1 MPGHK
6 PRTNKG
12 LAIAAVLMCLAC
24 GVSFTQSSASHS
36 PITDT
41 QTPDMFVAGNTDDSQ
56 IQSGGAAAENT
67 DAEEENTPEDVI
79 PTETPAADTPAPDTL
94 SGSDTSFEVSPEA
107 SQGVWT
113 PVDSNWYFMVNG
125 EGYKGWLTDTDGHRY
140 YFNDKGV
147 MQTGWLELDGKRYYL
162 NADGV
167 LQTGDVTIDGKIYHF
182 GADGAQ
188 QGEPTTADD
197 SSNQD
202 LVFYMNTTSDS
213 SNADNLTASATGAS
227 TPAAEADISSDRNED
242 SRKASSEIDE
252 TSEAS
257 SAASEVSPVPEASV
271 TSEPTVS
278 PEPKGMIALT
288 FDDGPSDFTDRLL
301 DCLEANNVKATFFL
315 AGQEVEYF
323 QEPVKRMEELGCEI
337 GNHSYDHPDLT
348 TLSADDAASQ
358 LSRTDQLIQDLTGH
372 IATVVRPPYGS
383 YNDTVAETAARPL
396 ILWSVD
402 TLDWETQNADS
413 TVQNVMDNASDGQII
428 LMHDIFKESVD
439 AAEIFIPQLLQEGYQ
454 LVTVSELA
462 AAKGITLEN
471 GTAYGSF

>member
-12 LAIAAVLMCLAC
+12 LAVAAVLMCLAC
-24 GVSFTQSSASHS
+24 GVTFTQSSASRS
-36 PITDT
+36 PIADT

-56 IQSGGAAAENT
+56 LQSNGVAAENT
-67 DAEEENTPEDVI
+67 NAEGETTPEEAV
-79 PTETPAADTPAPDTL
+79 PTETPVYTPSPVPDT
-94 SGSDTSFEVSPEA
+94 SDQAQDTSFEVSPEA

-113 PVDSNWYFMVNG
+113 PVDSSWYFMING

-140 YFNDKGV
+140 YFDENGV
-147 MQTGWLELDGKRYYL
+147 MRTGWLELDGNRYYF

-167 LQTGDVTIDGKIYHF
+167 LQTGHMTIDGKIYHF

-188 QGEPTTADD
+188 QGDPTAADD
-197 SSNQD
+197 SSD
-202 LVFYMNTTSDS
+202 KALVFYMNTAAAST
-213 SNADNLTASATGAS
+213 ADNLTASVADARAS
-227 TPAAEADISSDRNED
+227 AAEADVSS
-242 SRKASSEIDE
+242 
-252 TSEAS
+252 
-257 SAASEVSPVPEASV
+257 VPTA
-271 TSEPTVS
+271 TPK
-278 PEPKGMIALT
+278 PKGMIALT

-323 QEPVKRMEELGCEI
+323 QEPVTRMEELGCEL
-337 GNHSYDHPDLT
+337 GNHSYDHPDLA
-348 TLSADDAASQ
+348 TLSADDVSSQ
-358 LSRTDQLIQDLTGH
+358 LSRTDQLIKDLTGH

-383 YNDTVAETAARPL
+383 FNDTVAGIAARPL

-402 TLDWETQNADS
+402 TLDWETQNVDS
-413 TVQNVMDNASDGQII
+413 TVQNVMDNAADGQII

-462 AAKGITLEN
+462 AAKGIALEN
-471 GTAYGSF
+471 GVSYGSFS

>member
-1 MPGHK
+1 M
-6 PRTNKG
+6 
-12 LAIAAVLMCLAC
+12 
-24 GVSFTQSSASHS
+24 
-36 PITDT
+36 
-41 QTPDMFVAGNTDDSQ
+41 
-56 IQSGGAAAENT
+56 
-67 DAEEENTPEDVI
+67 
-79 PTETPAADTPAPDTL
+79 
-94 SGSDTSFEVSPEA
+94 
-107 SQGVWT
+107 
-113 PVDSNWYFMVNG
+113 
-125 EGYKGWLTDTDGHRY
+125 
-140 YFNDKGV
+140 
-147 MQTGWLELDGKRYYL
+147 
-162 NADGV
+162 
-167 LQTGDVTIDGKIYHF
+167 
-182 GADGAQ
+182 
-188 QGEPTTADD
+188 
-197 SSNQD
+197 
-202 LVFYMNTTSDS
+202 
-213 SNADNLTASATGAS
+213 
-227 TPAAEADISSDRNED
+227 
-242 SRKASSEIDE
+242 
-252 TSEAS
+252 
-257 SAASEVSPVPEASV
+257 
-271 TSEPTVS
+271 
-278 PEPKGMIALT
+278 
-288 FDDGPSDFTDRLL
+288 
-301 DCLEANNVKATFFL
+301 
-315 AGQEVEYF
+315 EYF

>member
-12 LAIAAVLMCLAC
+12 LMTAAVLMCLAC
-24 GVSFTQSSASHS
+24 GVSFTQSSASRS
-36 PITDT
+36 PIADS

-67 DAEEENTPEDVI
+67 DADGEITPEEVT
-79 PTETPAADTPAPDTL
+79 PTDTPADTPSPDT
-94 SGSDTSFEVSPEA
+94 SSETEVTDTSFEASPEA

-147 MQTGWLELDGKRYYL
+147 MQTGWLELDGSRYYL

-167 LQTGDVTIDGKIYHF
+167 LQTGDVTIDGEVYHF

-188 QGEPTTADD
+188 QGDPTAADD
-197 SSNQD
+197 SSD
-202 LVFYMNTTSDS
+202 KGLVFYMNTGSADSTSSADS
-213 SNADNLTASATGAS
+213 QTASAADSTSAAGADVSSAEDSDTQETSVSDGDGAS
-227 TPAAEADISSDRNED
+227 TGAA
-242 SRKASSEIDE
+242 
-252 TSEAS
+252 
-257 SAASEVSPVPEASV
+257 VSPEPTA
-271 TSEPTVS
+271 SEPTVT
-278 PEPKGMIALT
+278 PEPKGMMALT

-315 AGQEVEYF
+315 TGQEVEYF

-348 TLSADDAASQ
+348 TLSADDVTSQ

-383 YNDTVAETAARPL
+383 YNDTVAGIAARPL
-396 ILWSVD
+396 IMWSVD
-402 TLDWETQNADS
+402 TLDWETQNVDS
-413 TVQNVMDNASDGQII
+413 TVQNVMDNAADGQII

-439 AAEIFIPQLLQEGYQ
+439 AAEVFIPQLIQEGYQ

-471 GTAYGSF
+471 GVSYGEF

>member
-1 MPGHK
+1 MNLK
-6 PRTNKG
+6 RSRG
-12 LAIAAVLMCLAC
+12 LTLLMSCLINLCIGSAYSWSVFAGPLAERLTALGGAAY
-24 GVSFTQSSASHS
+24 SASDLGIVFTVYNIPGPFCMTAGGWLNRRIEVRRLIQMGS
-36 PITDT
+36 VL
-41 QTPDMFVAGNTDDSQ
+41 FVAGLLLCSRATTL
-56 IQSGGAAAENT
+56 GGLVVGFGLLVGVGVGTVYGCTVN
-67 DAEEENTPEDVI
+67 NSVKLF
-79 PTETPAADTPAPDTL
+79 PDKRGLAGGLT
-94 SGSDTSFEVSPEA
+94 T
-107 SQGVWT
+107 GV
-113 PVDSNWYFMVNG
+113 Y
-125 EGYKGWLTDTDGHRY
+125 
-140 YFNDKGV
+140 
-147 MQTGWLELDGKRYYL
+147 GK
-162 NADGV
+162 
-167 LQTGDVTIDGKIYHF
+167 
-182 GADGAQ
+182 
-188 QGEPTTADD
+188 
-197 SSNQD
+197 
-202 LVFYMNTTSDS
+202 

-242 SRKASSEIDE
+242 SRKASSEVDE

-471 GTAYGSF
+471 GTAYGSVWFGVVPSSNSLSCKHERLFDLLTLVS

>member
-41 QTPDMFVAGNTDDSQ
+41 QIPDMFVAGNTDDSQ

-167 LQTGDVTIDGKIYHF
+167 LQTGDVTIDGEIYHF

-242 SRKASSEIDE
+242 SRKASSEVDDP
-252 TSEAS
+252 SEAS

-372 IATVVRPPYGS
+372 IATVVRPP
-383 YNDTVAETAARPL
+383 
-396 ILWSVD
+396 LW
-402 TLDWETQNADS
+402 
-413 TVQNVMDNASDGQII
+413 
-428 LMHDIFKESVD
+428 F
-439 AAEIFIPQLLQEGYQ
+439 LQ
-454 LVTVSELA
+454 
-462 AAKGITLEN
+462 
-471 GTAYGSF
+471 

>member
-56 IQSGGAAAENT
+56 IQSDGAAAENT
-67 DAEEENTPEDVI
+67 DAGEENTPEDVI
-79 PTETPAADTPAPDTL
+79 PTETPAADTPTPDTL

-167 LQTGDVTIDGKIYHF
+167 LQTGDVTIDGEIYHF

-188 QGEPTTADD
+188 QGEPTTPDD

-227 TPAAEADISSDRNED
+227 TPAAEADIS
-242 SRKASSEIDE
+242 
-252 TSEAS
+252 
-257 SAASEVSPVPEASV
+257 
-271 TSEPTVS
+271 SEPTVS

>member
-12 LAIAAVLMCLAC
+12 LTAAAILMCLAC
-24 GVSFTQSSASHS
+24 GVSFTQSSASRS
-36 PITDT
+36 PIADT

-56 IQSGGAAAENT
+56 IRSDGGAAENT
-67 DAEEENTPEDVI
+67 DAEDEITPEEIV
-79 PTETPAADTPAPDTL
+79 PTEAPAADTPSPEPQVQ
-94 SGSDTSFEVSPEA
+94 DTSFEVSPEA

-113 PVDSNWYFMVNG
+113 PVGSDWYFMVNG

-147 MQTGWLELDGKRYYL
+147 MQTGWLELDGSRYYL

-167 LQTGDVTIDGKIYHF
+167 LQTGDVTIDGETYHF
-182 GADGAQ
+182 GADGVQ
-188 QGEPTTADD
+188 QGEPSAADD
-197 SSNQD
+197 SSD
-202 LVFYMNTTSDS
+202 KELIFYINTASADS
-213 SNADNLTASATGAS
+213 GTDNLTASAADDGA
-227 TPAAEADISSDRNED
+227 PAAEAVISSEDAQNEPV
-242 SRKASSEIDE
+242 ASPEP
-252 TSEAS
+252 
-257 SAASEVSPVPEASV
+257 SPSPD
-271 TSEPTVS
+271 PTVI

-315 AGQEVEYF
+315 SGQEVEYF
-323 QEPVKRMEELGCEI
+323 QEPVSRMEALECEI

-348 TLSADDAASQ
+348 TLSADDVTSQ

-372 IATVVRPPYGS
+372 TATVVRPPYGS
-383 YNDTVAETAARPL
+383 FNDTVASIAARPL

-402 TLDWETQNADS
+402 TLDWETQDADS
-413 TVQNVMDNASDGQII
+413 TVKNVMDNAADGQII

-462 AAKGITLEN
+462 AAKGIILEN
-471 GTAYGSF
+471 GTSYSSF

>member
-12 LAIAAVLMCLAC
+12 LAVAAVLMCLAC
-24 GVSFTQSSASHS
+24 GVTFTQSSASRS
-36 PITDT
+36 PIADT

-56 IQSGGAAAENT
+56 LQSNGVAAETTNT
-67 DAEEENTPEDVI
+67 EGETTPGEAV
-79 PTETPAADTPAPDTL
+79 PTETPVYTPSPVPDT
-94 SGSDTSFEVSPEA
+94 SDQAQDTSFEVSPEA

-113 PVDSNWYFMVNG
+113 PVDSSWYFMING

-140 YFNDKGV
+140 YFDENGV
-147 MQTGWLELDGKRYYL
+147 MRTGWLELDGNRYYF

-167 LQTGDVTIDGKIYHF
+167 LQTGDIAIDGEIYHF

-188 QGEPTTADD
+188 QGDPTAADD
-197 SSNQD
+197 SSD
-202 LVFYMNTTSDS
+202 KALMFYMNTAAAST
-213 SNADNLTASATGAS
+213 ADNLTASVADARAS
-227 TPAAEADISSDRNED
+227 AAEADVSS
-242 SRKASSEIDE
+242 
-252 TSEAS
+252 
-257 SAASEVSPVPEASV
+257 VPTA
-271 TSEPTVS
+271 TPK
-278 PEPKGMIALT
+278 PKGMIALT

-323 QEPVKRMEELGCEI
+323 QEPVTRMEELGCEL
-337 GNHSYDHPDLT
+337 GNHSYDHPDLA
-348 TLSADDAASQ
+348 TLSADDVSSQ
-358 LSRTDQLIQDLTGH
+358 LSRTDQLIKDLTGH

-383 YNDTVAETAARPL
+383 FNDTVAGIAARPL

-402 TLDWETQNADS
+402 TLDWETQNVDS
-413 TVQNVMDNASDGQII
+413 TVQNVMDNAADGQII

-462 AAKGITLEN
+462 AARGIALEN
-471 GTAYGSF
+471 GVSYGSFS

>member
-1 MPGHK
+1 M
-6 PRTNKG
+6 
-12 LAIAAVLMCLAC
+12 
-24 GVSFTQSSASHS
+24 VS
-36 PITDT
+36 
-41 QTPDMFVAGNTDDSQ
+41 
-56 IQSGGAAAENT
+56 
-67 DAEEENTPEDVI
+67 
-79 PTETPAADTPAPDTL
+79 
-94 SGSDTSFEVSPEA
+94 
-107 SQGVWT
+107 
-113 PVDSNWYFMVNG
+113 G

-147 MQTGWLELDGKRYYL
+147 MQTGWLELDGNRYYL

-167 LQTGDVTIDGKIYHF
+167 LQTGDVTIDDEIYHF

-202 LVFYMNTTSDS
+202 LVFYMNTASDS
-213 SNADNLTASATGAS
+213 SNADNLAASAAGAS

-242 SRKASSEIDE
+242 SRKASSEVDD